1 MLNLKK
7 WIITKFKPLKI
18 ILEKIINFIF
28 FVETGQ
34 TAKWNNAINTKNQVS
49 TMDMMSKQQ

>member
-1 MLNLKK
+1 MLNLE

-49 TMDMMSKQQ
+49 AMDMMSKQQ